1 MPSTLLVVRVC
12 VWGGASAP
20 QPTTL
25 QTLLLLLMKP
35 PQCGHN
41 PGIAPHE
48 RRFHS
53 RPKVLPPTPRAV
65 PDVPLDALNVPE
77 RARAALPRA
86 VYRLTRIP
94 SQAKLLVYR
103 WNHTVP
109 LGPKASH
116 AEGRVRRAHP

>member
-1 MPSTLLVVRVC
+1 MVARPFVPPTTQRRPRARRIVPSTLLVVRAC

-25 QTLLLLLMKP
+25 QTLQLLLKKP

-103 WNHTVP
+103 
-109 LGPKASH
+109 
-116 AEGRVRRAHP
+116 

>member
-1 MPSTLLVVRVC
+1 MVARPYCPPHNSTSTQSPQDCAQHLAGGAGVRV
-12 VWGGASAP
+12 GGASAP

-25 QTLLLLLMKP
+25 QTLQLLLKKP

-103 WNHTVP
+103 
-109 LGPKASH
+109 
-116 AEGRVRRAHP
+116 